1 MSSAMLFAK
10 QGEFVPLQ
18 PWSSFGPC
26 DDAFCIAPGFNS
38 ESAGEELAPADPLE
52 AAYAAG
58 REEGMRLAEERMEN
72 DRQILAAMLQNL
84 PEMSPQPTDALAR
97 VLALTVHRLVS
108 EIMGTVAIDPQFLEQ
123 RAATMAAFVERA
135 LGPIRL
141 HIHPDDKALLQTIS
155 TDTLL
160 VCDPNRPRGSLLLE
174 TGQGWIEDGPELRL
188 ATLKKQLDMMA
199 EPV

>member
-1 MSSAMLFAK
+1 MLFAK
-10 QGEFVPLQ
+10 QGEFVPLLLEL
-18 PWSSFGPC
+18 C
-26 DDAFCIAPGFNS
+26 DDAFCDTPGIN
-38 ESAGEELAPADPLE
+38 GENTDEEPMPADPLE
-52 AAYAAG
+52 AAFTAG
-58 REEGMRLAEERMEN
+58 REEGMRLAEERVEN
-72 DRQILAAMLQNL
+72 DRQILAAMLHNL
-84 PEMSPQPTDALAR
+84 PEMSPQPTDALAK

-160 VCDPNRPRGSLLLE
+160 VCDSNRPRGSLLLE